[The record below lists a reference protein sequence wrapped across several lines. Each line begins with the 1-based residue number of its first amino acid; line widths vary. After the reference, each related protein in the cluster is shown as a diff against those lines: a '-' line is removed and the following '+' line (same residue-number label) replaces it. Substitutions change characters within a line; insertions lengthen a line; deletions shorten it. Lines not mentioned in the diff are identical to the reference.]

1 MRAERIKDEK
11 QATIN
16 LILLMLADTYSG
28 LDPTLTDYRS
38 SLATNLASSTFLTV
52 RQVNRLLRNSGLV
65 TCRRSRD
72 CGDNDYDW
80 RLKDD
85 VRKGLRHSLNAL
97 ADQWLTK
104 VKTHAL
110 NWELGNKGMRFGSC
124 KVGIDRTG
132 LC

>member
-104 VKTHAL
+104 VKTHAPEATKL
-110 NWELGNKGMRFGSC
+110 VVMK
-124 KVGIDRTG
+124 
-132 LC
+132 